1 MSLVFAGV
9 EVAGGATV
17 GLKDHVSL
25 PMYLQQQQHADNN
38 RSSSSNKGGE
48 EDEEKERTGFFIE
61 EKVKEESSESS
72 SIGFQSSDSSS
83 VKDGEEDEVQ
93 SKAKDGALG
102 SLDSLED
109 SLPIKR
115 GLSNFFSGKSK
126 SFASLADMAA
136 ATATD
141 LVKPVNPFNKR
152 RRLLMASKT
161 RSASYASLVT
171 SLPPLHITEE
181 KEEEDEEG
189 DQRNGGETSTL
200 APLPPHGSKERKIMK
215 ACRSPRSFSL
225 SDLQNV

>member
-1 MSLVFAGV
+1 
-9 EVAGGATV
+9 
-17 GLKDHVSL
+17 
-25 PMYLQQQQHADNN
+25 MYLQQRQHGDNN
-38 RSSSSNKGGE
+38 SSGSSSNKGK
-48 EDEEKERTGFFIE
+48 EKERNGFFIE

-72 SIGFQSSDSSS
+72 SIGFRSSDSSS
-83 VKDGEEDEVQ
+83 VKDGEEEEVQ

-102 SLDSLED
+102 SLDSLEE

-115 GLSNFFSGKSK
+115 GLSNYFSGKSK

-136 ATATD
+136 ATTRD
-141 LVKPVNPFNKR
+141 LAKPENPFNKR

-189 DQRNGGETSTL
+189 DQTNSGETSTSTL
-200 APLPPHGSKERKIMK
+200 APLPPHGKSNERKIKK
-215 ACRSPRSFSL
+215 AFRSPRSFSL